1 MDIPSNPQAG
11 VSEKTWLVSIPLR
24 PGACT
29 VVDWVSSAVTE
40 EKDDAQ
46 TEKQEHDSEPASESE
61 DSNDDDDGGGGGYAS
76 GTTALPPA
84 IANDPFFARLLKNAE
99 LRDAQ
104 DKKKAAKKRQSK
116 RRPKDAVEDNYDLD
130 DPFIDD
136 SELTFMDGH
145 NHAKTQQRK
154 KRRKKDEGNVTETEG
169 QKPDENIASES
180 AAVEKKS
187 KSNDQDEDDLAASA
201 LDDIDKY
208 EDDDFFVY
216 FGPLN
221 EMIENSAEDDA
232 FEAPTKKT
240 RSRRPPEKKQPHQQQ
255 QNGASK
261 DNPQSRR
268 RSNGTT
274 GTKPESSD
282 QPARKKTDSKSQQTQ
297 QQSSISHEQQAAK
310 AQSNGGKELSSAT
323 AAATTPAVASSVN
336 NARAASQIPS
346 NGRKSGSRTSR
357 KIDQPAKTTT
367 VSVSAD
373 PAVKASAD
381 SSSGWRPPVP
391 DRDKKSSE
399 QSVRSDLDKAP
410 KAVATPAAVTS
421 IVNESTALKPG
432 YRRGGTPTVSGGASS
447 LAIAPEDLQA
457 TNEARQ
463 PTPQIEAAIKELLQA
478 TKKEAFSNRQR
489 FPSTLKPPLRQV
501 CELSM
506 ARALEHDCSILELTT
521 PEHQVF
527 AWSTPMDVVGFTQG
541 IYTRLAEILPYNR
554 ATVRK
559 IVGKLLGNELINWK
573 ELQLKHIEEG
583 LKARIDDQIERGL
596 GWIPVGPRSSNKED
610 GDGSGGGA
618 QVRWHWTTISKHILY
633 QYMVLTLNINEL
645 RNHLDQGS
653 GKDGSYR
660 EQQARK
666 DAYAHLVSLWPGSSM
681 STYEISRAY
690 SSRKTLLEKQT
701 KRSEALPGQSQSHSG
716 SNVQDQKAS
725 DRAESVAAT
734 AASKEDS
741 PQQQHSG
748 YRQSVAEAQDS
759 TGLVFEDASFSA
771 SRQQPLEYSSP
782 QTQPQFT
789 SPVPALSPSQ
799 GAHSYHHQQ
808 AGFNGI
814 IGSPSAQMDTQHPSP
829 SSLRQSVLAEFS
841 RDRTSDQD
849 AQSHIQLPHR
859 NLGFEARSP
868 TQSLDQQVR
877 SHVYSYYAGDIQNR
891 QHQQQL
897 QSQPQPQP
905 QIQHQLSHQHQHQQP
920 PQSQSPSAKDEDYAS
935 PNSSRYSMS
944 VKNLTSP

>member
-1 MDIPSNPQAG
+1 MDIPSHPPAE

-40 EKDDAQ
+40 EKGDAEDD
-46 TEKQEHDSEPASESE
+46 KQDQASEQASESE
-61 DSNDDDDGGGGGYAS
+61 DSNDDDGGGGGYAS
-76 GTTALPPA
+76 GTAALPPA

-116 RRPKDAVEDNYDLD
+116 RRTKDAVEDNYDLD

-154 KRRKKDEGNVTETEG
+154 KRRKRDDGNATETEG
-169 QKPDENIASES
+169 QKHDEGAASEG
-180 AAVEKKS
+180 AGVQKKG
-187 KSNDQDEDDLAASA
+187 KYIDEDEDGLAASA

-221 EMIENSAEDDA
+221 EMIEKSAEDDA

-240 RSRRPPEKKQPHQQQ
+240 RSRRQPEKKQHQNQNQQQQ
-255 QNGASK
+255 QNGAAK
-261 DNPQSRR
+261 DNSQNRR
-268 RSNGTT
+268 RSNGTS
-274 GTKPESSD
+274 GPKAESSD
-282 QPARKKTDSKSQQTQ
+282 QPAKKKIDGKSQQTQ
-297 QQSSISHEQQAAK
+297 QQASSLHEQQPAK
-310 AQSNGGKELSSAT
+310 AQSNGSGASLP
-323 AAATTPAVASSVN
+323 AAAANSAPT
-336 NARAASQIPS
+336 ASQIPS

-357 KIDQPAKTTT
+357 KLDHAAKAAA
-367 VSVSAD
+367 SNAAADSATKD
-373 PAVKASAD
+373 SAD
-381 SSSGWRPPVP
+381 SSTSWRPPVP
-391 DRDKKSSE
+391 SRDKRPLD
-399 QSVRSDLDKAP
+399 QSARSDVDNAP
-410 KAVATPAAVTS
+410 VATAAPAAVAS
-421 IVNESTALKPG
+421 IVDESVALKPG
-432 YRRGGTPTVSGGASS
+432 FKRGGTPSASGGTSS
-447 LAIAPEDLQA
+447 ISIAPEDIQA
-457 TNEARQ
+457 TNDARQ
-463 PTPQIEAAIKELLQA
+463 PTPEIEAALDELLQS

-489 FPSTLKPPLRQV
+489 FPSSLKPPLRQV

-506 ARALEHDCSILELTT
+506 ARALEHDCSILALAT

-527 AWSTPMDVVGFTQG
+527 AWSTPLDIVGFTLG
-541 IYTRLAEILPYNR
+541 IYHRLAEILPYNR

-559 IVGKLLGNELINWK
+559 IVSKLLSSELVNWK
-573 ELQLKHIEEG
+573 ERQLKQIEEG

-596 GWIPVGPRSSNKED
+596 GWIPVGPRSSSKED
-610 GDGSGGGA
+610 GDGSGGSA

-666 DAYAHLVSLWPGSSM
+666 DAYAHLVNLWPGSSM

-701 KRSEALPGQSQSHSG
+701 KKTEPAPSPALTHGAGNAQSSRTPDAVDSTAAAASAPKIDGLPQSHAG
-716 SNVQDQKAS
+716 PAY
-725 DRAESVAAT
+725 ESTPSST
-734 AASKEDS
+734 AKHALECSS
-741 PQQQHSG
+741 PQQQ
-748 YRQSVAEAQDS
+748 
-759 TGLVFEDASFSA
+759 
-771 SRQQPLEYSSP
+771 QQPPPP
-782 QTQPQFT
+782 QLQFA
-789 SPVPALSPSQ
+789 PPALPASPSRDV
-799 GAHSYHHQQ
+799 HNYHHQ
-808 AGFNGI
+808 AGFSEFSR
-814 IGSPSAQMDTQHPSP
+814 SPGTQTNAKYPSP
-829 SSLRQSVLAEFS
+829 ASLRQSMLAELS
-841 RDRTSDQD
+841 RDAVSDQD
-849 AQSHIQLPHR
+849 AQSHMQLPHSSM
-859 NLGFEARSP
+859 GFETRSP
-868 TQSLDQQVR
+868 PLSLDQQVR
-877 SHVYSYYAGDIQNR
+877 SHVFSYYNSDIQ
-891 QHQQQL
+891 QQQQQHVQAHQQHLAQSPLQL
-897 QSQPQPQP
+897 
-905 QIQHQLSHQHQHQQP
+905 QHQHQSQSHLQ
-920 PQSQSPSAKDEDYAS
+920 PQSQNPSAQDEDYAS